1 MQTQRSHRIEQILF
15 ARALRLAL
23 EGHTLDTANEIDAM
37 LDEPMEHTHGDFLDR
52 MNRYEAAVRGTHEG
66 GGNGGEEVVKE
77 LKAARQSLSDLSRI
91 AKAAFDAK
99 FEAVNDRPM
108 GKALKDWAT
117 AIMAN
122 RHITR
127 DNARAFILER
137 IKVMTK
143 IENEPVDP
151 MFNIEGCTSGRIQSS
166 EPNFTEVER
175 RAQHEHLPEGSY

>member
-1 MQTQRSHRIEQILF
+1 MRTQHSSRGVTEHD
-15 ARALRLAL
+15 
-23 EGHTLDTANEIDAM
+23 HTY
-37 LDEPMEHTHGDFLDR
+37 GRFLDR
-52 MNRYEAAVRGTHEG
+52 MARYEAAVKAVFGTTSD
-66 GGNGGEEVVKE
+66 NGAEAVKE
-77 LKAARQSLSDLSRI
+77 LSSARQSLADLNRV

-166 EPNFTEVER
+166 EPNFT
-175 RAQHEHLPEGSY
+175 QLDHLPEGSH